1 MNGCRA
7 MRNPSIQYNNKLDM
21 NGKKNETRIVIF
33 YLVMFDIMA
42 DIIVINI
49 VTRRADDVKTTTK
62 LLVVLSGQV
71 TNDEQRT
78 K

>member
-1 MNGCRA
+1 
-7 MRNPSIQYNNKLDM
+7 M

-49 VTRRADDVKTTTK
+49 VTRRADDVKTT
-62 LLVVLSGQV
+62 
-71 TNDEQRT
+71 
-78 K
+78 

>member
-49 VTRRADDVKTTTK
+49 VTRRADDVKTT
-62 LLVVLSGQV
+62 
-71 TNDEQRT
+71 
-78 K
+78 